1 MANGVVQ
8 ALKQQ
13 HGTVEAEY
21 NQNLTIYKP
30 DYPKMVKLR
39 ELADQLKKRTDSE
52 IKKIVLSIKKDYEA
66 ALKRENYL
74 KSAFEKQKKDALD
87 LNSRSVQY
95 QILKREADT
104 NKELY
109 NGLLQRL
116 KETGISANLTSS
128 NIQILDRSEV
138 PRSPFSPNKS
148 RNILLS
154 LMIGLF
160 GGIGLAF
167 FAEYLDNTVKT
178 PEDIEKK
185 IMMPSLG
192 LVPLYKSPENQIKL
206 PVEFISYSDTK
217 SQISE
222 AYTSIRTF
230 LLFSTAGKPPKVMMV
245 TSARREEGK
254 TTTSVNT
261 AISLTKSDARV
272 IIIDADM
279 RRPRMHKV
287 FKVSNTKGLSS
298 FLSGNEEFSASLIRK
313 TRIPGLDI
321 MPSGPLPPNPAE
333 LLSSFRL
340 RDLVDGLCPLYNFII
355 FDTPPILGLA
365 DAAITSTRTDGV
377 IMVVRSGETPKEA
390 ARQAKKILE
399 SVNAKV
405 LGVVLNAINESN
417 LKYGYNSYYQYYYQN
432 YTSTDDK

>member
-1 MANGVVQ
+1 
-8 ALKQQ
+8 
-13 HGTVEAEY
+13 
-21 NQNLTIYKP
+21 
-30 DYPKMVKLR
+30 MVKIR
-39 ELADQLKKRTDSE
+39 ELADQLKKRMDSE
-52 IKKIVLSIKKDYEA
+52 TKKIVSSIKKDYEA
-66 ALKRENYL
+66 ALKRESYL
-74 KSAFEKQKKDALD
+74 RSAFEKQKKDALD

-116 KETGISANLTSS
+116 KETGISASLTSS
-128 NIQILDRSEV
+128 NIQILDRAEV
-138 PRSPFSPNKS
+138 PKSPFSPKKS

-154 LMIGLF
+154 LIIGLF

-167 FAEYLDNTVKT
+167 FAEYLDNTIKT

-192 LVPLYKSPENQIKL
+192 LVPLYKSQESQKNL
-206 PVEFISYSDTK
+206 PVEFISHSDTK
-217 SQISE
+217 SQMSE

-287 FKVSNTKGLSS
+287 FKVSNTTGLSS
-298 FLSGNEEFSASLIRK
+298 FLSGNEEFSASLIQAHQDTGARHHALR
-313 TRIPGLDI
+313 TASAEPCGTAQLV
-321 MPSGPLPPNPAE
+321 PA
-333 LLSSFRL
+333 
-340 RDLVDGLCPLYNFII
+340 
-355 FDTPPILGLA
+355 A
-365 DAAITSTRTDGV
+365 
-377 IMVVRSGETPKEA
+377 
-390 ARQAKKILE
+390 
-399 SVNAKV
+399 
-405 LGVVLNAINESN
+405 
-417 LKYGYNSYYQYYYQN
+417 
-432 YTSTDDK
+432 